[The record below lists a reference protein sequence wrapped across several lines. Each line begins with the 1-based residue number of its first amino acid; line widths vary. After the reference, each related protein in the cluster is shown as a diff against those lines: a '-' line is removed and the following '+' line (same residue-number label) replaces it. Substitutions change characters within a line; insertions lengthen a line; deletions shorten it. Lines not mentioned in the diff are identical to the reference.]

1 MSIQS
6 SDIDNHDDST
16 TGTNEPINTP
26 NNDTIKYLVDPVTL
40 AYRLCYLLNAQ
51 QKGNPNSKKRD
62 FFRITK
68 KMLEALA
75 EYKVIDA
82 SQQNTSTQ
90 QKAPIS
96 EAYIACTIY
105 ELELIN
111 CCLVK
116 IDREYL
122 VAFQADIKKLM
133 KLTPDTNTMNTL
145 LTLTRESLQ
154 QEIQASLN
162 KESSDDKPLLIEK
175 RIIEEGDEQQVLL
188 GIWKEL
194 LTHVKLFIDTSATS
208 SLPSSSERI
217 KPLTYKSLCALLP
230 YQLHQNGLASY
241 LYSIMKYCKEKKLP
255 RLDYLVVKEGT
266 GFPDGVLA
274 TDIEAIKDFHDQ
286 LEQVVTFVKESDN
299 SFPSEP
305 CDLKFEKKPR
315 AKKASRKQVTF
326 TPLTG
331 E

>member
-26 NNDTIKYLVDPVTL
+26 NNDTIKHLVDPVTL

-51 QKGNPNSKKRD
+51 QEGNPNSKRRD

-75 EYKVIDA
+75 EYKVTDA

-90 QKAPIS
+90 HKAPIS

-133 KLTPDTNTMNTL
+133 KLTPDTNTMDTL
-145 LTLTRESLQ
+145 STLPWESLQ
-154 QEIQASLN
+154 QAVHASLN
-162 KESSDDKPLLIEK
+162 TKPSDDKPLLIEK
-175 RIIEEGDEQQVLL
+175 KIIKKDDERPVLL
-188 GIWKEL
+188 CIWEKL
-194 LTHVKLFIDTSATS
+194 LTHVKFFIDTSATS

-241 LYSIMKYCKEKKLP
+241 LYSIEKYCEEKQLP

-266 GFPDGVLA
+266 GFPDGILA

-286 LEQVVTFVKESDN
+286 LEQVVAFVKESNN

-305 CDLKFEKKPR
+305 SDLNFKKKSR